1 MERGVQIRMTEKEIR
16 SALDDIHSDI
26 LKVETPIISFDLIE
40 SIQNLIKEKNG
51 QVRRLKKDIKI
62 YEQVVKDS
70 AEGYR
75 IRIAAERRNTID
87 EFSKKLNA
95 EIDCKATRTTQKALL
110 ETIIEKTA
118 KEMKGDNKNGR
129 KTV

>member
-1 MERGVQIRMTEKEIR
+1 MTEKEIR
-16 SALDDIHSDI
+16 SALDDIHNGI
-26 LKVETPIISFDLIE
+26 LKDETPFVSVDLIE
-40 SIQNLIKEKNG
+40 SIQNIIKEKNG
-51 QVRRLKKDIKI
+51 QIKRLKRDIKI
-62 YEQVVKDS
+62 YEQVMEDS

-87 EFSKKLNA
+87 EFAKQLIS
-95 EIDCKATRTTQKALL
+95 EIDSKATRTTQKALL

>member
-1 MERGVQIRMTEKEIR
+1 MTEKEIR
-16 SALDDIHSDI
+16 SILDDIRIDI
-26 LKVETPIISFDLIE
+26 LKGETPIISFDLIE

-62 YEQVVKDS
+62 YEQVMKDS
-70 AEGYR
+70 TEGYR

-87 EFSKKLNA
+87 EFTKNLNT

-110 ETIIEKTA
+110 ETIVEKIA
-118 KEMKGDNKNGR
+118 KEMKGDSKNEYKR
-129 KTV
+129 V

>member
-1 MERGVQIRMTEKEIR
+1 MTEKEIR
-16 SALDDIHSDI
+16 SALDDIYSDI
-26 LKVETPIISFDLIE
+26 LKDETPLISVDLIE
-40 SIQNLIKEKNG
+40 GVQNIIKEKNG
-51 QVRRLKKDIKI
+51 QIRRLKRDIKI
-62 YEQVVKDS
+62 YEQVMEDS

-87 EFSKKLNA
+87 EFAKQLIS
-95 EIDCKATRTTQKALL
+95 EIDSKATRTTQKALL

-118 KEMKGDNKNGR
+118 KEMKGDNKNER